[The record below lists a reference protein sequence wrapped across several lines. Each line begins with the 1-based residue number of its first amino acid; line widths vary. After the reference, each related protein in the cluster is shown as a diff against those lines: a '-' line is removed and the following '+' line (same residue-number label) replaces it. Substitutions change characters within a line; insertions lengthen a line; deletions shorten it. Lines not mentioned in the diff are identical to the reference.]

1 MSDFLDNMANLS
13 ETVKGSLTTM
23 RDLEVKA
30 TYNLQEAG
38 KNLDVAEAKSHN
50 KGSRKTAIENAF
62 ERGVAQQGAALELMK
77 QKVDIGAALLNTV
90 DDKINSLDKML
101 LQMKAELIRKGEWPA
116 DASGNENTDVRRAR
130 HSVRGRPLM
139 RASGNGRRGG
149 RVARGRVPARGTGNR
164 QGK

>member
-13 ETVKGSLTTM
+13 ENVKGSLTTM

-62 ERGVAQQGAALELMK
+62 ERGSPSK
-77 QKVDIGAALLNTV
+77 TPP
-90 DDKINSLDKML
+90 S
-101 LQMKAELIRKGEWPA
+101 
-116 DASGNENTDVRRAR
+116 SC
-130 HSVRGRPLM
+130 
-139 RASGNGRRGG
+139 
-149 RVARGRVPARGTGNR
+149 
-164 QGK
+164 